1 MTLYSDCA
9 YPIDAELEDLHAD
22 ELASFAAAG
31 TWWSARE
38 RLAIAAEARTAR
50 VADGVQASIGDEHR
64 AAEADLPEA
73 VRDLAQRAALGG
85 MSINRRYFDDTLKAG
100 VSDAAYVEVVGVVAR
115 VAHLDVFA
123 RGVGVDPRAIPEA
136 DESSVPTRARPTE
149 AVDEGYFA
157 HSVPDGEAGGET
169 GKRIYRDGGGANILR
184 SLSLVPDEAYRL
196 NKLISQEYM
205 TSENM
210 GHMTYSSQAALSRAQ
225 LELVAAKVSAL
236 NQCFY

>member
-1 MTLYSDCA
+1 MWIGGAGETRHEPISGSD
-9 YPIDAELEDLHAD
+9 
-22 ELASFAAAG
+22 
-31 TWWSARE
+31 
-38 RLAIAAEARTAR
+38 
-50 VADGVQASIGDEHR
+50 
-64 AAEADLPEA
+64 
-73 VRDLAQRAALGG
+73 
-85 MSINRRYFDDTLKAG
+85 
-100 VSDAAYVEVVGVVAR
+100 
-115 VAHLDVFA
+115 
-123 RGVGVDPRAIPEA
+123 
-136 DESSVPTRARPTE
+136 TE
-149 AVDEGYFA
+149 AVDEGYFT

-210 GHMTYSSQAALSRAQ
+210 GNMTYSSQAALSRAQ